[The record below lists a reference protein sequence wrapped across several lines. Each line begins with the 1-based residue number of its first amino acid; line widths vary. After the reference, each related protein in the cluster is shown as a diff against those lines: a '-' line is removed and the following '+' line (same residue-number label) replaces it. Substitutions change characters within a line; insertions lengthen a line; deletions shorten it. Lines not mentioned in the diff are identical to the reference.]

1 MANPMIAMRSVT
13 KTYASREVLHQ
24 INLRVESGTIYGL
37 LGVNGAGKTTAFK
50 LLAGLLYPTSGEI
63 VFNGQPITMRRRAFL
78 KDMGIMIE
86 TPVFY
91 EHLSAL
97 ANLEIHLEYM
107 GCSCSG
113 IRSTL
118 AAVGLGDVDD
128 QPVSQFSLG
137 MKQRLAIA
145 RAISHTPKL
154 LILDEPLN
162 GLDPLG
168 IRQMRDLFLSLAR
181 ERNMTLLIS
190 SHILSEV
197 EQIADRV
204 GVLADGSITQEISMP
219 EIRAACPNGLE
230 DYFFKIMLGGNT

>member
-1 MANPMIAMRSVT
+1 
-13 KTYASREVLHQ
+13 
-24 INLRVESGTIYGL
+24 
-37 LGVNGAGKTTAFK
+37 
-50 LLAGLLYPTSGEI
+50 
-63 VFNGQPITMRRRAFL
+63 
-78 KDMGIMIE
+78 MIE

-118 AAVGLGDVDD
+118 AAAGLGDADG

-162 GLDPLG
+162 GLNPLG
-168 IRQMRDLFLSLAR
+168 IRQMRDLFLSLALYPVSFQTIIGYR
-181 ERNMTLLIS
+181 
-190 SHILSEV
+190 
-197 EQIADRV
+197 
-204 GVLADGSITQEISMP
+204 LASL
-219 EIRAACPNGLE
+219 IRAS
-230 DYFFKIMLGGNT
+230 

>member
-24 INLRVESGTIYGL
+24 INLRVESGAIYGL

-113 IRSTL
+113 IRSAL
-118 AAVGLGDVDD
+118 AAVGLGDVDG

-145 RAISHTPKL
+145 RALVRHPEI
-154 LILDEPLN
+154 LILDDSASA
-162 GLDPLG
+162 LDYATDAALRKA
-168 IRQMRDLFLSLAR
+168 IREELTD
-181 ERNMTLLIS
+181 MTLFIVS
-190 SHILSEV
+190 QRAASV
-197 EQIADRV
+197 RNADRIVVLDDGAVV
-204 GVLADGSITQEISMP
+204 GLGSHEELIDTCGIYQEIYESQYGKGA
-219 EIRAACPNGLE
+219 R
-230 DYFFKIMLGGNT
+230 